1 MTNVMEKPLEKSRER
16 ADKTSAMPGV
26 GVAANGHAAEAQGVP
41 RQHLLTAPQ
50 MAQFVQDGFLML
62 DGFVPHEM
70 NEAVYA
76 DQQAGKGH
84 WQTSQAIKDVFE
96 WLPVKG
102 ILQSLVGVNPV
113 YDHSALH
120 IVGPQKHKAQEW
132 HADSII
138 DARPFAFD
146 VQAMYFSHDA
156 PKEMGPT
163 LVLPGSHLRR
173 TSNASIARYKNIVG
187 QKQLIGKAGTI
198 AFLHQAIWHCAQ
210 PNFTDKTR
218 YMFKLRLRPGQEQ
231 RGLFNTDG
239 YDDPETRR
247 IVSAFK
253 HNWQGDFARA
263 ENVERAKLWR
273 YVCGDDHVD
282 VSFEGVLTRMHL

>member
-1 MTNVMEKPLEKSRER
+1 MTNVMDKPTR
-16 ADKTSAMPGV
+16 AMETAKPAVKAPVRVETDGKWPAGQS
-26 GVAANGHAAEAQGVP
+26 VP
-41 RQHLLTAPQ
+41 KEHLLTAAQ
-50 MAQFVQDGFLML
+50 MAQFVQDGFLMF
-62 DGFVPHEM
+62 DGFVPPEM

-84 WQTSQAIKDVFE
+84 WQTSEAIRAIFD
-96 WLPVKG
+96 WLPVRG

-120 IVGPQKHKAQEW
+120 IVGPQKHDAQVW

-138 DARPFAFD
+138 DARPLAFD
-146 VQAMYFSHDA
+146 IQAMYFSHDA
-156 PKEMGPT
+156 PREMGPT

-173 TSNASIARYKNIVG
+173 TSNVSIARYKNIVG

-198 AFLHQAIWHCAQ
+198 AFLHHGIWHCAQ
-210 PNFTDKTR
+210 PNFTDQTR
-218 YMFKLRLRPGQEQ
+218 YMFKLRLRTGQEQ

-247 IVSAFK
+247 IVGAFK

-273 YVCGDDHVD
+273 YVCGDDNAD